1 MDKNERTARARKAA
15 LALNAKLTP
24 DERRASSRR
33 AYLAGAANT
42 IVARVDELTDEQA
55 ARIAQALAS
64 LR

>member
-1 MDKNERTARARKAA
+1 MDKNERTARARRAA

-33 AYLAGAANT
+33 AYLAGAVNT
-42 IVARVDELTDEQA
+42 IAARVDELTDEQA
-55 ARIAQALAS
+55 SRLTQALDS